1 MCLLAM
7 KRQEAREQA
16 FLLIYESGFKNEPI
30 DELIDVALES
40 RKIKMNTFSKRLLEG
55 VNRHKN
61 EIDSIIE
68 KNSIGW
74 KKNRISKVAISIM
87 RLAVYEMMYERDIPE
102 SVSINEAVEITK
114 KYSTKDESSF
124 VNGVLG
130 SIAKDLEK
138 PSNE

>member
-16 FLLIYESGFKNEPI
+16 FLLIFESGFKNEPI

-87 RLAVYEMMYERDIPE
+87 AVYEMMYERDIPE

>member
-1 MCLLAM
+1 M

-16 FLLIYESGFKNEPI
+16 FLLIFESGFKNEPI

>member
-7 KRQEAREQA
+7 KRQDAREQA
-16 FLLIYESGFKNEPI
+16 FLLIFESGFKNEPI

>member
-1 MCLLAM
+1 M

-16 FLLIYESGFKNEPI
+16 FLLIFESGFKNEPI

-68 KNSIGW
+68 KNSIRW

>member
-16 FLLIYESGFKNEPI
+16 FLLIFESGFKNEPI

>member
-1 MCLLAM
+1 M

-16 FLLIYESGFKNEPI
+16 FLLIFESGFKNEPI

-55 VNRHKN
+55 VNRHQN

>member
-1 MCLLAM
+1 M
-7 KRQEAREQA
+7 KRQDAREQA
-16 FLLIYESGFKNEPI
+16 FLLIFESGFKNEPI

>member
-16 FLLIYESGFKNEPI
+16 FLLIFESGFKNEPI

-68 KNSIGW
+68 KNSIRW

>member
-7 KRQEAREQA
+7 KRQEDREQA
-16 FLLIYESGFKNEPI
+16 FLLIFESGFKNEPI

>member
-16 FLLIYESGFKNEPI
+16 FLLIFESGFKNEPI

-130 SIAKDLEK
+130 C
-138 PSNE
+138 